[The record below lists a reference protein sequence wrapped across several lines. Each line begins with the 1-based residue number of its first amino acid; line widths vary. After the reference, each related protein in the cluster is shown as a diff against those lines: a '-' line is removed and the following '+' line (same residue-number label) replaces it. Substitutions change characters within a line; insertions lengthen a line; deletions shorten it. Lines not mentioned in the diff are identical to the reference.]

1 MAGAGLLNQTTSSDA
16 VLLVCKTVNA
26 RVIQLQCKSSLSEGL
41 SPSVPFFCLFLF
53 CLTGT
58 LNNKY

>member
-26 RVIQLQCKSSLSEGL
+26 RVIQLQGKSSLSEGL
-41 SPSVPFFCLFLF
+41 SPVPFLLFVFVLF
-53 CLTGT
+53 SR
-58 LNNKY
+58 YIE